1 MRVLGKSLEASRSKK
16 SCTSKYVGEYCQ
28 HLNPCHTGPRCQNGG
43 SCRVREI
50 IGGGTPSFT
59 CSCPVGFTAS
69 LCEIPIDNACDSS
82 PCLNGATCNLKSL
95 REYMCTCATG
105 YTGDHC
111 EREDFCASSP
121 CRNGAECRSLED
133 NYKCTCSSGF
143 AGRNCADDIDECE
156 RNPCKHGACK
166 NIHGSY
172 KCRRNMRSTSS
183 CVSRT
188 PITSENGYHAGLF
201 GASTGATRERHVR
214 LIARKDLGEEGSASD
229 DVSSKRSRALSRF
242 SSCVSH
248 RHDTSLLT
256 FVTGGGGGGGDV
268 VVMVGEETREPQP
281 LSFS

>member
-1 MRVLGKSLEASRSKK
+1 MTEEMSASSRRAVSSLFLSLSSSFQRLRIERAAAEIAELSRSGISWRQFALKCELIRDSISFSFYK
-16 SCTSKYVGEYCQ
+16 HARTQSILISYRCYFSCTSKYVGEYCQ

-95 REYMCTCATG
+95 YEYVCTCATG
-105 YTGDHC
+105 YTGEHC
-111 EREDFCASSP
+111 EREDYCASSP

-133 NYKCTCSSGF
+133 SYKCTCASGF

-156 RNPCKHGACK
+156 RNPCKHGTCK

-172 KCRRNMRSTSS
+172 KLLKRLTKITGTVIRYYNP
-183 CVSRT
+183 
-188 PITSENGYHAGLF
+188 PIKT
-201 GASTGATRERHVR
+201 
-214 LIARKDLGEEGSASD
+214 
-229 DVSSKRSRALSRF
+229 
-242 SSCVSH
+242 
-248 RHDTSLLT
+248 
-256 FVTGGGGGGGDV
+256 
-268 VVMVGEETREPQP
+268 
-281 LSFS
+281 

>member
-1 MRVLGKSLEASRSKK
+1 MTEEMSTSSRRAVSSLFLSLSSSFQRLRIERAAVEIAELSRSGISWRQFALKCELIRDSLEQYWNTQQRF
-16 SCTSKYVGEYCQ
+16 CTSKYVGEYCQ

-95 REYMCTCATG
+95 YEYVCTCATG
-105 YTGDHC
+105 YTGEHC
-111 EREDFCASSP
+111 EREDYCASSP

-133 NYKCTCSSGF
+133 SYKCTCASGF

-156 RNPCKHGACK
+156 RNPCKHGTCK

-172 KCRRNMRSTSS
+172 KLLKRLTKITGTVIRYYNP
-183 CVSRT
+183 
-188 PITSENGYHAGLF
+188 PIKTEFY
-201 GASTGATRERHVR
+201 
-214 LIARKDLGEEGSASD
+214 
-229 DVSSKRSRALSRF
+229 
-242 SSCVSH
+242 
-248 RHDTSLLT
+248 
-256 FVTGGGGGGGDV
+256 
-268 VVMVGEETREPQP
+268 
-281 LSFS
+281 